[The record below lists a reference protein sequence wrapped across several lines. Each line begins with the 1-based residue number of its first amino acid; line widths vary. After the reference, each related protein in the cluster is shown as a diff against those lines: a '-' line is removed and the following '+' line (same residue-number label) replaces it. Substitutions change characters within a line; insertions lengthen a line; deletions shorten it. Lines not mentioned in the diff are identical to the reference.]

1 MPSRRLALIVVLA
14 VLALSAGT
22 VLGASNTVPGSNVTR
37 YVTAITANTLK
48 PSACSGITLTTLVTG
63 VTGTASSEL
72 ILATSGVDT
81 IAAGGGADCILGGGG
96 NDSIN
101 CGTGIDVAIGGPGI
115 DTFNANCE
123 TQIQ

>member
-1 MPSRRLALIVVLA
+1 MTLRRTALIVL
-14 VLALSAGT
+14 LALVALPAGR
-22 VLGASNTVPGSNVTR
+22 VLSASNTVPGSNVTR

-48 PSACSGITLTTLVTG
+48 PSSCAGITVTTLVTG
-63 VTGTASSEL
+63 VTGTAAAEL
-72 ILATSGVDT
+72 ILATSGADV

-96 NDSIN
+96 NDTIN
-101 CGTGIDVAIGGPGI
+101 CGTGTDVAIGGPGA